1 MALED
6 LRRSLRQL
14 RSGVGQTTQQ
24 NKVLPFPPPDIP
36 IPARIGTGTAVPK
49 EADKSAAIRGFV
61 LTAFGAFDGIRFNPY
76 TLQKLET
83 HYQPEAL
90 PYAVMPW
97 ATAWNV
103 IDTTK
108 WHDVVSF
115 YHDEIL
121 VNAAGMPALAIPVA
135 TLPGPAI
142 PYVIPSTIPGAKY
155 GDSTVNGTEKRV
167 FAVGRDYVKSWGGG
181 GVTANLGP
189 ATPGKSLAIG
199 PRTLPAEHQALLGK
213 IFYTGTFWDSLDSEW
228 QFSASIVTMLLAAP
242 YLQSAASTALVEMPL
257 ALYGAPSNTSP
268 SINRGYSLPQTAVG
282 LIGIGEV
289 SHTGSIPYDM
299 NWLALFPWR
308 DTVRK
313 QRTGRETGTSAVS
326 TYSASASHSGT
337 QAGRPYGYACGN
349 TKTITTENTALGYDA
364 DSYPTGA
371 VFHGPT
377 TGALYRLYTL
387 SNVLSWDDGNFGATD
402 RGVTAITFPAGSIS
416 NSTIS
421 RTVETQTITA
431 AVTVGSMTLV
441 SVAIS
446 VTKTAGQSR
455 QISENSS
462 YYQPYLNNPFGLVGA
477 DSGMGMNGD
486 VRLTQSPFLSYHKN
500 PPGYWNTMPEAA
512 KNEIIAAFNDRIGE
526 FTGKKYYEYEGSG
539 GVFHSNFYTST
550 ILSNQ
555 TSYSATLAVS
565 ARDDLFFDETNSVH
579 LWLESTLTGTQTD
592 GAGSCTVTVT
602 LKLQT
607 RYSSL
612 TRELVS
618 RSYSGTLLPEYPIAP
633 PAATPTAVPSPR
645 LRAFFCPL
653 HQEQGSFKGLSYCT
667 LAEEAS
673 GATPVH
679 LVNFKLK
686 LRHHD
691 AFNTLEAA
699 NASGEVVNFI
709 PFNLLEM
716 LYAFV
721 YSADYGVGA
730 QTGQRY
736 SVTRADRFDDLN
748 TTLFAPVHL
757 VNLRDAT
764 AGSWA
769 STLGSDSAGL
779 YRT

>member
-181 GVTANLGP
+181 GVTITLGP
-189 ATPGKSLAIG
+189 DTPGKSMALGQRAASDSAIIS
-199 PRTLPAEHQALLGK
+199 K
-213 IFYTGTFWDSLDSEW
+213 IYHSGMFWDSHGGTWSL
-228 QFSASIVTMLLAAP
+228 SAATVALSLSTP
-242 YLQSAASTALVEMPL
+242 YLQAVTSSALVEMPL
-257 ALYGAPSNTSP
+257 ASYGAPANSSP
-268 SINRGYSLPQTAVG
+268 SVNRGYPLPDTGVG

-289 SHTGSIPYDM
+289 ATRGDHPYAV
-299 NWLALFPWR
+299 WSAEFPWR
-308 DTVRK
+308 EIWK
-313 QRTGRETGTSAVS
+313 KPRTGRETGTSSVS

-337 QAGRPYGYACGN
+337 YAERPYGYSCGN
-349 TKTITTENTALGYDA
+349 SKTFTTETTALSLLADA
-364 DSYPTGA
+364 YPTGA
-371 VFHGPT
+371 VSNGPT
-377 TGALYRLYTL
+377 TAAEYQLMSV
-387 SNVLSWDDGNFGATD
+387 SNVLTWDDSNFGATD
-402 RGVTAITFPAGSIS
+402 RGQATIAFAAGSIS
-416 NSTIS
+416 NSTIT
-421 RTVETQTITA
+421 RTVESQTISA
-431 AVTVGSMTLV
+431 AVNFGSIQVFSL
-441 SVAIS
+441 AIS
-446 VTKTAGQSR
+446 VEKSAGQQRTVSPDW
-455 QISENSS
+455 S
-462 YYQPYLNNPFGLVGA
+462 YYNAYINNPYGLVHA
-477 DSGMGMNGD
+477 SSGMGMSGD
-486 VRLTQSPFLSYHKN
+486 VRLQSGPGLSYYKN
-500 PPGYWNTMPEAA
+500 PPGYFGAMPQEA
-512 KNEIIAAFNDRIGE
+512 KNEIMDAFNARIDQ
-526 FTGKKYYEYEGSG
+526 FAGKKYFDYEGAG
-539 GVFHSNFYTST
+539 GVYHTTFYTST

-555 TSYSATLAVS
+555 QSYSATLSVS
-565 ARDDLFFDETNSVH
+565 ARDDLLFDETNGVH
-579 LWLESTLTGTQTD
+579 IWIESTLTGSQ
-592 GAGSCTVTVT
+592 GAGAGTCTVTVT
-602 LKLQT
+602 LKIQT
-607 RYSSL
+607 RYASTSQQL
-612 TRELVS
+612 AS
-618 RSYSGTLLPEYPIAP
+618 RTYAGTLLPEYQINP
-633 PAATPTAVPSPR
+633 PATPTAVPSPR
-645 LRAFFCPL
+645 IKAFFCPIHL
-653 HQEQGSFKGLSYCT
+653 DQGSFKGAAYVT
-667 LAEEAS
+667 LAEEAN
-673 GATPVH
+673 GATPAH
-679 LVNFKLK
+679 LINFRLK
-686 LRHHD
+686 LRKYD
-691 AFNTLEAA
+691 AISSIDAENRSSEY
-699 NASGEVVNFI
+699 VHFI
-709 PFNLLEM
+709 PFNLIEL

-721 YSADYGVGA
+721 YSGDYGIGA
-730 QTGQRY
+730 STGERY
-736 SVTRADRFDDLN
+736 PITRQDRYDDLE
-748 TTLFAPVHL
+748 TYLFQPVHE
-757 VNLRDAT
+757 VHLRDGS

-769 STLGSDSAGL
+769 SSLGSDSAGL